1 MGFWVHTNSPQT
13 LLISKQDL
21 KKKIDGVCKKDKK
34 VLNFPQMEK
43 WGFLCFWFYEGG
55 NWECKNRR
63 EEMGFINRLFGKGIR
78 NNLEDTPKVHFFWDN
93 LSEAYPKFQCLRPHP
108 LFNSNPFHIHFYI

>member
-34 VLNFPQMEK
+34 VSNFPQMEK
-43 WGFLCFWFYEGG
+43 WGFCVFDFMREGI
-55 NWECKNRR
+55 ESVKI
-63 EEMGFINRLFGKGIR
+63 EEKKWGL
-78 NNLEDTPKVHFFWDN
+78 
-93 LSEAYPKFQCLRPHP
+93 
-108 LFNSNPFHIHFYI
+108 